1 MKSAATST
9 VPGRIGRAAVSCG
22 FVLLLLAPSAN
33 ALFIVNQP
41 WVRPAARGQS
51 TEVYM
56 NLTSTDG
63 ATLVA
68 VRTDE
73 AARVA
78 IVGPGQG
85 ATAVVALP
93 LPAGTVVALAPG
105 KARLAF
111 TRLVRS
117 VKQGDLV
124 ALTLTIEGADGIR
137 QDIPVQAEVRMRS
150 PLDDEKRAH
159 HTHAH

>member
-1 MKSAATST
+1 MRNAATPT
-9 VPGRIGRAAVSCG
+9 VPGRIGRQALSCG
-22 FVLLLLAPSAN
+22 LVLLLLAPSTN

-41 WVRPAARGQS
+41 WARPAARGQS

-63 ATLVA
+63 ATVVA
-68 VRTDE
+68 VRTGE
-73 AARVA
+73 AATVA
-78 IVGPGQG
+78 ILGPGKG
-85 ATAVVALP
+85 AAAVPKLA
-93 LPAGTVVALAPG
+93 LPAGSVVALAPG
-105 KARLAF
+105 KARLAL
-111 TRLVRS
+111 TKLVRS
-117 VKQGDLV
+117 IKLGDLV
-124 ALTLTIEGADGIR
+124 ALTLTVEGTDGAR

>member
-1 MKSAATST
+1 MEIAATPT
-9 VPGRIGRAAVSCG
+9 VPGRIGRWALPCG
-22 FVLLLLAPSAN
+22 LALLFLAPSAH

-41 WVRPAARGQS
+41 WLRPAARGQS

-63 ATLVA
+63 TTLVA
-68 VRTDE
+68 VHSDE
-73 AARVA
+73 AAAVA
-78 IVGPGQG
+78 IVGPGKG
-85 ATAVVALP
+85 TAAVASMA

-105 KARLAF
+105 KSRLLL
-111 TRLVRS
+111 TRLVRGA
-117 VKQGDLV
+117 KLGDLFT
-124 ALTLTIEGADGIR
+124 LTLTIEGTDGTR
-137 QDIPVQAEVRMRS
+137 QDIPVQAEVRLRS